1 MRLKPAYVLT
11 GEVREKLVLLVKGKC
26 KVHQVAV
33 TTLLFDPIVE
43 LFNRVFELHL
53 ELEALIVDAA
63 RQEILDLT
71 DRV

>member
-1 MRLKPAYVLT
+1 MCLESAYVFT
-11 GEVREKLVLLVKGKC
+11 GEVGEKLVLLVEGKC

-53 ELEALIVDAA
+53 ELETLVMDAA
-63 RQEILDLT
+63 CQEVLNLT